1 MPRSPLLTVAL
12 ATLREAWRGR
22 MLPLWLA
29 LLAGVTGL
37 AMFVSQLAV
46 TEGERF
52 RLVWLAVG
60 TRLVAVLIVAFF
72 LAGSVI
78 RERDDKRIE
87 FILATAISRWQYV
100 LGKWIGAVLLAL
112 AIALSAGIAVT
123 AAGGAGVNWG
133 LSLWLELALVAALTL
148 FAASTLGA
156 IAPALAFVLG
166 GYFLARMWPGLV
178 YLSQASVFLND
189 DSILSGG
196 ARLFSFV
203 LPRLDLFTRT
213 DWLFQPDGRALLI
226 VAAHSS
232 IYAAL
237 LLMAAL
243 IDFRRH
249 EL

>member
-112 AIALSAGIAVT
+112 AIAVRISGSDIRFIALLFEAMSALVTCGMSTGITPSLST
-123 AAGGAGVNWG
+123 AAKLVLILTMLFGRLGPLTAAF
-133 LSLWLELALVAALTL
+133 AL
-148 FAASTLGA
+148 
-156 IAPALAFVLG
+156 
-166 GYFLARMWPGLV
+166 
-178 YLSQASVFLND
+178 Q
-189 DSILSGG
+189 
-196 ARLFSFV
+196 
-203 LPRLDLFTRT
+203 
-213 DWLFQPDGRALLI
+213 
-226 VAAHSS
+226 
-232 IYAAL
+232 
-237 LLMAAL
+237 
-243 IDFRRH
+243 RRH
-249 EL
+249 RPSRYRYPEELVRIG